1 MAEDP
6 VYDIYSKN
14 MNELIKNLNETQS
27 SYFNSPTNP
36 VFYIEGHKFTNY
48 KNGTLS
54 IDENFPKDLLKKY
67 EGVNVND
74 FFIEKN
80 TDNTFSVLYSNSL
93 PYDSRKFPFLIEK
106 LEDKY
111 DPRIPLKF
119 ESFDSALK
127 ELNSHLNSENSGFEN
142 VLLNNEIYDYKIKKT
157 LSKKLKNI

>member
-1 MAEDP
+1 M
-6 VYDIYSKN
+6 
-14 MNELIKNLNETQS
+14 
-27 SYFNSPTNP
+27 
-36 VFYIEGHKFTNY
+36 
-48 KNGTLS
+48 
-54 IDENFPKDLLKKY
+54 
-67 EGVNVND
+67 
-74 FFIEKN
+74 
-80 TDNTFSVLYSNSL
+80 YSNSL